1 MKRSNKDLK
10 SLLTPSHEKSYMV
23 SLLNSEEFK
32 SVLRRY
38 GRVFT
43 RILFSE
49 KRKVQSR
56 LLILTRFGDML
67 LRITKHHG
75 PVFTVKY
82 LKALTVALQRF
93 IGGQP
98 LSSLREIE
106 PDLPLPR
113 LASCGLPS
121 FIPLRERLELVRL
134 TPTVV
139 RW

>member
-10 SLLTPSHEKSYMV
+10 SLLTPSQEKTYMV
-23 SLLNSEEFK
+23 SLLNSSEFK

-43 RILFSE
+43 RILFVGS
-49 KRKVQSR
+49 KVPSR
-56 LLILTRFGDML
+56 LQMITRFGDML

-82 LKALTVALQRF
+82 LKALTVALHRYL
-93 IGGQP
+93 GGKP

-106 PDLPLPR
+106 PLLPLPR

-121 FIPLRERLELVRL
+121 FIPLRERSELKKL
-134 TPTVV
+134 TPSVV